1 MIKKVLFITLL
12 TIIPAIVEGQSYLSV
27 NDLLSIKKCLFNKT
41 QQGGLDI
48 LKKRGYDKQ
57 VVYGLDREHFYFYQN
72 CRVVEIG
79 GAYSSDGEYLKSDRI
94 TDNASY
100 VHFSYA
106 TIGVFVHS
114 KNRAQTWL
122 NQLKA
127 LGYRQDTR
135 RGGKDNYGEDYYFIK
150 EGKPELRIVYK
161 NYAYKLEVQLDD

>member
-57 VVYGLDREHFYFYQN
+57 LVYGLDREHFYFYQN
-72 CRVVEIG
+72 CRLVEIG

-106 TIGVFVHS
+106 AIGVFVHS

-150 EGKPELRIVYK
+150 EGSPELRIVYK
-161 NYAYKLEVQLDD
+161 NYAY